1 MPPAGRRTQDT
12 YADYDATLAA
22 ATQPGN
28 PWSPPNTFI
37 PDETLLA
44 NLLTIPVTSGVT
56 ITSGRFPKAIDVWVA
71 HELRRAGF
79 APDAVWPRASRPRVL
94 PRSLSRVLQAL
105 PRADRARVEAR
116 TALIQN
122 SGLPT
127 EAYVLGEFKRKQV
140 DVVMAEWDRGVELAV
155 TTKTMSSSEANNIAN
170 RYEEYI
176 GEIRNLRGRF
186 PLASI
191 GLLWLVRSTI
201 GSRQFEQLAH
211 VVHSLMGM
219 DNPHGYDACGVIV
232 AHWTSGSAVSLQQL
246 NVPADLQLGVFMQRL
261 IDRLLATTPLDDH
274 ATARAMRP

>member
-1 MPPAGRRTQDT
+1 MPPVGRRTQDT
-12 YADYDATLAA
+12 YADYDATLAGA
-22 ATQPGN
+22 PPLGN
-28 PWSPPNTFI
+28 PWAPPATFT
-37 PDETLLA
+37 PDDALLA
-44 NLLTIPVTSGVT
+44 SLLTIPVTSGVP

-71 HELRRAGF
+71 HELRKAGF
-79 APDAVWPRASRPRVL
+79 DSGAVWPRAVRPRVL
-94 PRSLSRVLQAL
+94 PRSLSRVLQIL
-105 PRADRARVEAR
+105 PRADRANVEAR
-116 TALIQN
+116 VSRITN

-201 GSRQFEQLAH
+201 GPRQFEQLTH
-211 VVHSLMGM
+211 VVHSLMEM
-219 DNPHGYDACGVIV
+219 RNPNGYDAGGVIV
-232 AHWTSGSAVSLQQL
+232 AHWTPGSTVTLQQAT
-246 NVPADLQLGVFMQRL
+246 VPADLQLGMFMQRL
-261 IDRLLATTPLDDH
+261 IDRLLAATPLDDH
-274 ATARAMRP
+274 VNARAMRP